1 MNMSVL
7 SMNKVSYQYK
17 EARQSVL
24 SQIDQEFEAGKF
36 YTIIG
41 KSGSG
46 KSTLLS
52 LLAALDNPTS
62 GKILFEGE
70 DIQEKGDSYHRKHH
84 ISLVFQNYNL
94 IDYLTPLE
102 NIRLVNPTA
111 TKEILLQLGLEES
124 HVNRNV
130 LKLSGG
136 QQQRVA
142 IARALVSEAPIILAD
157 EPTGNL
163 DEHTAGEIID
173 VLKSLAKERKK
184 CVIVVTHSKEVA
196 NAADTILELR
206 ETKLHEVK

>member
-1 MNMSVL
+1 MSVL

-36 YTIIG
+36 YATIG